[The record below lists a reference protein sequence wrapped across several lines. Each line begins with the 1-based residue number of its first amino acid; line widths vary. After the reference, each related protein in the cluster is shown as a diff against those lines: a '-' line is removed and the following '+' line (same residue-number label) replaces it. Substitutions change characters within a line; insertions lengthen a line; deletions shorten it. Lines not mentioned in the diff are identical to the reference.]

1 MSPSCSPPPSRT
13 RRRPRPVRA
22 PRYRSRGRGPVLKFP
37 VLAIRS
43 SAPQALPPTL
53 VAGVRLRR
61 SRRLLLCDAN
71 GVDVGVGEMAIVA
84 TSTGPEI
91 AKVVLATAPSTDD
104 APLQGRKVL
113 RPASDADLSSQH
125 RQVLG
130 EVAARMEFFRAAF
143 ECGLEVSSVHADYS
157 FDGTRLRFRF
167 RCDESHAG
175 TGLRAE
181 LESRFR
187 GVSLQLKNLG
197 RRRDSQRGA
206 CGGGSCSTCP
216 SNGLLERSG
225 AAVPEPGMARR
236 GQFSAAAPALA

>member
-1 MSPSCSPPPSRT
+1 MRPP
-13 RRRPRPVRA
+13 A
-22 PRYRSRGRGPVLKFP
+22 PR
-37 VLAIRS
+37 
-43 SAPQALPPTL
+43 ALPPNL

-71 GVDVGVGEMAIVA
+71 GVDIGVGEMAIVA

-91 AKVVLATAPSTDD
+91 AKVVLATAPSTTD

-143 ECGLEVSSVHADYS
+143 ICGLEVSSVHADYS
-157 FDGTRLRFRF
+157 FDGRRLRFRF
-167 RCDESHAG
+167 RCDRSHAG

-181 LESRFR
+181 LESRFG

-225 AAVPEPGMARR
+225 AAAPAPGRARR
-236 GQFSAAAPALA
+236 GQFAATAAAGS